1 MPPKRS
7 LSPNSAAAHLAEA
20 KRQALEEQR
29 QRAEEWAK
37 KFIKSPAPT
46 PSATPSKKGRASV
59 EADSHPF
66 TEDVVEETPTRS
78 RKRLSSKLPVS
89 AESVGREKRPK
100 NEEEVQKDDE
110 QMSESEWSTQR
121 KSARARKSISA
132 NMPAIDEDA
141 ESDARVRS
149 SSPHRPLTESS
160 SDIGSAVSTPRRRR
174 PFAIPEESLNAA
186 LNPPK
191 LTSAT
196 KKTVVPQ
203 SPAEASQTIHVPTSS
218 QRRRQTLSSLP
229 RDEDPV
235 SSPAENSRAT
245 SSRRSSFA
253 SLTGSRGL
261 SSLPETIKEETESA
275 AQEIRSPISQ
285 QKDGARV
292 SSESTVV
299 ATSSVPAAKDTM
311 ENRPQM
317 PDSLTATVN
326 NQDVGV
332 EEQPSTVEIISKES
346 QDTDSSTWD
355 FLTPYLWIII
365 YIQLLIIVAVALYF
379 ADTRLVG
386 ITTVVVSLGRRLFL
400 YLV

>member
-46 PSATPSKKGRASV
+46 PTATPSKKGRASI
-59 EADSHPF
+59 EADTRPF
-66 TEDVVEETPTRS
+66 TDDVVEETPTRS

-89 AESVGREKRPK
+89 AESVGREKRSK

-110 QMSESEWSTQR
+110 QLSESELSAQR
-121 KSARARKSISA
+121 KSARSRKSVSA
-132 NMPAIDEDA
+132 NMPAIDEDDEA
-141 ESDARVRS
+141 DSRVRS
-149 SSPHRPLTESS
+149 SSPHRPIIESS

-174 PFAIPEESLNAA
+174 AFAIPEESLNAA

-191 LTSAT
+191 LSSAT
-196 KKTVVPQ
+196 KKTNVSSTEAPQ
-203 SPAEASQTIHVPTSS
+203 PIHVPTSS

-253 SLTGSRGL
+253 SLTGARGL
-261 SSLPETIKEETESA
+261 STLPETIKEESEYA
-275 AQEIRSPISQ
+275 AQEIRSPIPQ
-285 QKDGARV
+285 QKDAARD

-299 ATSSVPAAKDTM
+299 ETSSVPTTEDSLGI
-311 ENRPQM
+311 RPPIG
-317 PDSLTATVN
+317 PDSLTSTAN

-332 EEQPSTVEIISKES
+332 EEPPSTVEIVSKES
-346 QDTDSSTWD
+346 PDADSSTWD

-386 ITTVVVSLGRRLFL
+386 ITTIVVSLGRRLFF

>member
-59 EADSHPF
+59 EEDSHPF

-78 RKRLSSKLPVS
+78 RKRLSSKLPAS
-89 AESVGREKRPK
+89 AESVGREKRSK

-110 QMSESEWSTQR
+110 QMSESELITQR

-132 NMPAIDEDA
+132 SMPAIDEDD

-191 LTSAT
+191 LASAT

-203 SPAEASQTIHVPTSS
+203 SPAEASQTLHVPTSS

-245 SSRRSSFA
+245 SRRSSFA

-261 SSLPETIKEETESA
+261 SSLPETIKEETESVA
-275 AQEIRSPISQ
+275 PRSPISQ

-299 ATSSVPAAKDTM
+299 ATSSAPAAEGTLAI
-311 ENRPQM
+311 RPQM
-317 PDSLTATVN
+317 APDSHTPIVPDA
-326 NQDVGV
+326 GV
-332 EEQPSTVEIISKES
+332 QEQTSTVEITSKES
-346 QDTDSSTWD
+346 QDTDSSTWE

-386 ITTVVVSLGRRLFL
+386 ITTVAVSLGRRLFL